1 MLGLQWGYF
10 FRDTLNIGPF
20 DLIIGSD
27 CFYEPTMFEDLIATI
42 SYLLE
47 LNPLAK
53 FMTTY
58 HERDMENGIDEL
70 AVKWKLNCIHKSL
83 EELGKH
89 NELDIYE
96 LMKGN
101 DIHLI
106 EITKKVVIKNKKE

>member
-1 MLGLQWGYF
+1 M
-10 FRDTLNIGPF
+10 
-20 DLIIGSD
+20 IIASD
-27 CFYEPTMFEDLIATI
+27 CFYEPNLYEDLIVTV
-42 SYLLE
+42 SYFLD

-58 HERDMENGIDEL
+58 HDRDPDFRLDEL
-70 AVKWKLNCIHKSL
+70 AAKWKLNCVHKSL
-83 EELGKH
+83 EDLGQD

-106 EITKKVVIKNKKE
+106 EITKKVKKK